1 MCGPYKLQFFFDTE
15 YLIESLQQIIT
26 SLLYKIIEDGHDQML
41 WNQFTHLI

>member
-1 MCGPYKLQFFFDTE
+1 MKSK

-41 WNQFTHLI
+41 